1 MADNNKTERK
11 VRSISTTFDLKD
23 VAVVAIAAFTAA
35 GPFFAYD
42 TRISVVETHVEQIQ
56 EDDAKTEQLVK
67 EVAQDL
73 KAHLKEYEQETLNST
88 QPQQKKDEESPP
100 QK

>member
-1 MADNNKTERK
+1 MADNKTERK

-42 TRISVVETHVEQIQ
+42 TRISVVETQVDQIQ
-56 EDDAKTEQLVK
+56 EDDVELKETVK
-67 EVAQDL
+67 EIDRNL
-73 KAHLKEYEQETLNST
+73 DTHLKEYEQEKANVNKTT
-88 QPQQKKDEESPP
+88 KQEDPVPPP

>member
-1 MADNNKTERK
+1 MSDTNKSERK
-11 VRSISTTFDLKD
+11 VRSVSTTFDLKD

-56 EDDAKTEQLVK
+56 RTDNETKEQVK
-67 EVAQDL
+67 EVAEDL
-73 KAHLKEYEQETLNST
+73 KEHLKDYEEEKDAVNG
-88 QPQQKKDEESPP
+88 QPKQTIIPP